1 MTRNSSSSS
10 PGTTPLRQVPCPLI
24 SFRRFEIRDE
34 KTFCAVRALH
44 LPREIRQSF
53 LERTVSIRARRTP
66 YKLRK
71 LLVIDDDLRLLAS
84 YRDLLS
90 PYGFEVLT
98 APDGTDAMPIV
109 EKNPDILL
117 VILDLAMP
125 RMDGKEW
132 LRWFRN
138 RRKDS
143 SVIVISAYKID
154 VEDADI
160 KPSVVLEKPF
170 HVAELL
176 DLVGLFCGL
185 GTPLTASRTI

>member
-1 MTRNSSSSS
+1 M
-10 PGTTPLRQVPCPLI
+10 
-24 SFRRFEIRDE
+24 
-34 KTFCAVRALH
+34 
-44 LPREIRQSF
+44 
-53 LERTVSIRARRTP
+53 SIRARRTP

-98 APDGTDAMPIV
+98 APDGEDAMTIV

-125 RMDGKEW
+125 RMNGKEW
-132 LRWFRN
+132 LRWFRD

-143 SVIVISAYKID
+143 PVIVITAYKVD
-154 VEDADI
+154 VEDSDI

-185 GTPLTASRTI
+185 GTPLTAPRTI

>member
-1 MTRNSSSSS
+1 
-10 PGTTPLRQVPCPLI
+10 
-24 SFRRFEIRDE
+24 
-34 KTFCAVRALH
+34 
-44 LPREIRQSF
+44 
-53 LERTVSIRARRTP
+53 VSIRARRTP

-98 APDGTDAMPIV
+98 APDGQDAIAIV

-125 RMDGKEW
+125 RMDGREW

-138 RRKDS
+138 QRGDS
-143 SVIVISAYKID
+143 PVIIITAYKVD
-154 VEDADI
+154 VADADI
-160 KPSVVLEKPF
+160 QSSVVLEKPF

-185 GTPLTASRTI
+185 GTPMSAPRTI